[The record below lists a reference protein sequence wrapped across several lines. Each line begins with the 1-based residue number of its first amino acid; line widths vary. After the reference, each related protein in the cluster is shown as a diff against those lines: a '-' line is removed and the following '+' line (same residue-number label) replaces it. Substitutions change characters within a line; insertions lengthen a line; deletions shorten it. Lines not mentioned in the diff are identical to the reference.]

1 MAIEASKNFQ
11 VSATGGA
18 GTSGQPVNYVA
29 GIDRAQDFMELQS
42 SAKMNK
48 SGVSLPKGR
57 SGGAP
62 VMDLDEPKRVLLN
75 ELKGTD
81 PNAVTAGAAMDATTP
96 GPEVL
101 ASTAGLAAQS
111 NEDIAKL
118 AVLLPIYAR
127 IAEMPGASNA
137 TRNYYRWLR
146 TQVTTAV

>member
-1 MAIEASKNFQ
+1 MATEAAKNFQ

-18 GTSGQPVNYVA
+18 GSAGQPSQYVA

-62 VMDLDEPKRVLLN
+62 VMDLDEPKRVPLS
-75 ELKGTD
+75 ELRGD
-81 PNAVTAGAAMDATTP
+81 AAHLVTTGAAMDASTP

-111 NEDIAKL
+111 DEDIAKL
-118 AVLLPIYAR
+118 AALLPVYAR
-127 IAEMPGASNA
+127 IAEMPNASNA

-146 TQVTTAV
+146 SQVTT

>member
-1 MAIEASKNFQ
+1 MALPSDKNFQ

-48 SGVSLPKGR
+48 SGVSLPQGR

-62 VMDLDEPKRVLLN
+62 VMNMDTEKRVPLS

-81 PNAVTAGAAMDATTP
+81 PNAVTTGAAMDGTTA

-101 ASTAGLAAQS
+101 ASTAGLAAQTD
-111 NEDIAKL
+111 EDMAKL
-118 AVLLPIYAR
+118 AALLPIYAR
-127 IAEMPGASNA
+127 IAEMPSASNA

-146 TQVTTAV
+146 SQVTT

>member
-1 MAIEASKNFQ
+1 MALPANQNFQ

-18 GTSGQPVNYVA
+18 GTSGQAANYVA
-29 GIDRAQDFMELQS
+29 GIDNAQDFQELQS

-48 SGVSLPKGR
+48 SGVSLPQGR

-62 VMDLDEPKRVLLN
+62 VMNMSAEKRVPLS
-75 ELKGTD
+75 ELKGNPGELTSE
-81 PNAVTAGAAMDATTP
+81 GAAMGP
-96 GPEVL
+96 GAGMEVL

-111 NEDIAKL
+111 DEDMAKL
-118 AVLLPIYAR
+118 ATLLPIYAR

-146 TQVTTAV
+146 SQVTT

>member
-1 MAIEASKNFQ
+1 MAEAAANNFK

-18 GTSGQPVNYVA
+18 GTAGQPAQYVA
-29 GIDRAQDFMELQS
+29 GIDNAQDFQELES

-48 SGVSLPKGR
+48 SGVSLPQGR

-62 VMDLDEPKRVLLN
+62 VMDMGEKRTPLS

-81 PNAVTAGAAMDATTP
+81 PNAVTAGAAKDSSTP

-118 AVLLPIYAR
+118 AALLPIYAQ
-127 IAEMPGASNA
+127 IAEMPNASNA

-146 TQVTTAV
+146 TQVTTG

>member
-1 MAIEASKNFQ
+1 MAVEAAKNFA

-18 GTSGQPVNYVA
+18 GSAGQPQQYVA

-48 SGVSLPKGR
+48 SGVSLPSGR

-62 VMDLDEPKRVLLN
+62 TMPMSTEKRVPLS
-75 ELKGTD
+75 ELKGD
-81 PNAVTAGAAMDATTP
+81 PSEPTSEGAAMGP
-96 GPEVL
+96 GAGMEVL

-118 AVLLPIYAR
+118 AALLPIYAR

-146 TQVTTAV
+146 SQVTT

>member
-1 MAIEASKNFQ
+1 MALPANQNFE

-18 GTSGQPVNYVA
+18 GTSGQPANYVA
-29 GIDRAQDFMELQS
+29 GIDRAQDFMEMQS

-48 SGVSLPKGR
+48 SGVSLPQGR
-57 SGGAP
+57 SGGSP
-62 VMDLDEPKRVLLN
+62 VMDMGAEKRVALS

-81 PNAVTAGAAMDATTP
+81 PDAVTTGAAMDATTA

-101 ASTAGLAAQS
+101 ASTAGLAAQTD
-111 NEDIAKL
+111 EDMAKL
-118 AVLLPIYAR
+118 AALLPIYAR

-146 TQVTTAV
+146 SQVTTV

>member
-1 MAIEASKNFQ
+1 MAIEAAKNFQ

-18 GTSGQPVNYVA
+18 GSAGQASQYAA

-48 SGVSLPKGR
+48 SGVSLPTGR

-62 VMDLDEPKRVLLN
+62 TMPMGAEKRVPLT
-75 ELKGTD
+75 ELKGNPGEPTSE
-81 PNAVTAGAAMDATTP
+81 GAARGDGGGM
-96 GPEVL
+96 EVL

-111 NEDIAKL
+111 NEDMAKL
-118 AVLLPIYAR
+118 AALLPIYAR
-127 IAEMPGASNA
+127 IAEMPSASNA

-146 TQVTTAV
+146 SQVTT

>member
-1 MAIEASKNFQ
+1 MAVEAAKNFS
-11 VSATGGA
+11 VSAVGGA
-18 GTSGQPVNYVA
+18 GSAGQASQYAV

-48 SGVSLPKGR
+48 SGVSLPQGR

-62 VMDLDEPKRVLLN
+62 VMDMAEKRVPLS
-75 ELKGTD
+75 ELKGNPGEPTSE
-81 PNAVTAGAAMDATTP
+81 GAAMGPGA

-101 ASTAGLAAQS
+101 ASTAGLAAQTD
-111 NEDIAKL
+111 EDMAKL
-118 AVLLPIYAR
+118 AALLPVYAR

-146 TQVTTAV
+146 SQVTAV

>member
-1 MAIEASKNFQ
+1 MAVEAAKNFS
-11 VSATGGA
+11 VSAVGGA
-18 GTSGQPVNYVA
+18 GSAGQASQYAV

-48 SGVSLPKGR
+48 SGVSLPQGR

-62 VMDLDEPKRVLLN
+62 VMDMAEKRVPLS

-101 ASTAGLAAQS
+101 ASTAGLAAQTD
-111 NEDIAKL
+111 EDMAKL
-118 AVLLPIYAR
+118 AALLPVYAR

-146 TQVTTAV
+146 SQVTAV

>member
-1 MAIEASKNFQ
+1 MALPSDKNFQ

-42 SAKMNK
+42 SAKINK
-48 SGVSLPKGR
+48 SGVSLPQGR

-62 VMDLDEPKRVLLN
+62 VMNMGEKRPTLS

-81 PNAVTAGAAMDATTP
+81 PNAVTTGAAMDGTTA

-111 NEDIAKL
+111 DEDMAKL
-118 AVLLPIYAR
+118 AALLPVYAR
-127 IAEMPGASNA
+127 IAEMPNASNA

-146 TQVTTAV
+146 SQVTAV

>member
-1 MAIEASKNFQ
+1 MATEAAKNFQ
-11 VSATGGA
+11 ISATGGA
-18 GTSGQPVNYVA
+18 GSAGQPQQYAA

-48 SGVSLPKGR
+48 SGVSLPQGR

-62 VMDLDEPKRVLLN
+62 VMNMGAEKRTPLT
-75 ELKGTD
+75 ELKGD
-81 PNAVTAGAAMDATTP
+81 PSEPVSTGAAMGPGA

-111 NEDIAKL
+111 NEDMAKL
-118 AVLLPIYAR
+118 AALLPIYAR
-127 IAEMPGASNA
+127 IAEMPSASNA

-146 TQVTTAV
+146 SQVTT

>member
-1 MAIEASKNFQ
+1 MAVEAAKNFA

-18 GTSGQPVNYVA
+18 GSAGQPQQYAA

-48 SGVSLPKGR
+48 SGVSLPQGR

-62 VMDLDEPKRVLLN
+62 VMDMGAEKRVTLN
-75 ELKGTD
+75 ELKGTPD
-81 PNAVTAGAAMDATTP
+81 EITSEGAAMGP
-96 GPEVL
+96 GAGMEVL

-111 NEDIAKL
+111 DEDMAKL
-118 AVLLPIYAR
+118 AALLPVYAR
-127 IAEMPGASNA
+127 IAEMPNASNA

-146 TQVTTAV
+146 SQVTT

>member
-1 MAIEASKNFQ
+1 MAIEAAKNFS
-11 VSATGGA
+11 VSAVGGA
-18 GTSGQPVNYVA
+18 GSAGQASQYAV

-48 SGVSLPKGR
+48 SGVSLPQGR

-62 VMDLDEPKRVLLN
+62 VMNMGESRPPLS
-75 ELKGTD
+75 ELKGN
-81 PNAVTAGAAMDATTP
+81 PGEAVTTGAMADPTSP

-111 NEDIAKL
+111 DEDMAKL
-118 AVLLPIYAR
+118 AALLPVYAR
-127 IAEMPGASNA
+127 IAEMPNASNA

-146 TQVTTAV
+146 SQVTT

>member
-1 MAIEASKNFQ
+1 MATEAAKNFQ

-18 GTSGQPVNYVA
+18 GSAGQASQYAA

-48 SGVSLPKGR
+48 SGVSLPQGR

-62 VMDLDEPKRVLLN
+62 TMNMATEKRVPLDAPTQRPDEP
-75 ELKGTD
+75 
-81 PNAVTAGAAMDATTP
+81 VTTGAAMGPGA
-96 GPEVL
+96 GPEIL

-111 NEDIAKL
+111 DEDMAKL
-118 AVLLPIYAR
+118 AALLPIYAR
-127 IAEMPGASNA
+127 IAEMPSASNA

-146 TQVTTAV
+146 SQVTT

>member
-1 MAIEASKNFQ
+1 MAVEAAKNFA

-18 GTSGQPVNYVA
+18 GSAGQPQQYAA

-48 SGVSLPKGR
+48 SGVSLPSGR

-62 VMDLDEPKRVLLN
+62 VMDMGAEKRVTLN
-75 ELKGTD
+75 ELKGTPD
-81 PNAVTAGAAMDATTP
+81 EITSEGAAMGP
-96 GPEVL
+96 GAGMEVL

-111 NEDIAKL
+111 DEDMAKL
-118 AVLLPIYAR
+118 AALLPVYAR
-127 IAEMPGASNA
+127 IAEMPNASNA

-146 TQVTTAV
+146 SQVTT

>member
-1 MAIEASKNFQ
+1 MATEAAKNFQ

-18 GTSGQPVNYVA
+18 GSAGQASQYVA

-48 SGVSLPKGR
+48 SGVLLPQGR

-62 VMDLDEPKRVLLN
+62 VMNMLETKRVPLS

-81 PNAVTAGAAMDATTP
+81 PNAVTTGAAMDGTTA

-111 NEDIAKL
+111 DEDIAKL
-118 AVLLPIYAR
+118 AALLPIYAR
-127 IAEMPGASNA
+127 IAEMPNASNA

-146 TQVTTAV
+146 TQVTT

>member
-1 MAIEASKNFQ
+1 MAIEAAKNFS

-18 GTSGQPVNYVA
+18 GSAGQPSQYVA

-48 SGVSLPKGR
+48 SGVSLPQGR

-62 VMDLDEPKRVLLN
+62 VMPMDEKRVALDAFTQRLDEHPA
-75 ELKGTD
+75 T
-81 PNAVTAGAAMDATTP
+81 GAATGPGA

-111 NEDIAKL
+111 DEDMAKL
-118 AVLLPIYAR
+118 AALLPVYAR

-146 TQVTTAV
+146 SQLGTPTIQ

>member
-1 MAIEASKNFQ
+1 MATEAAKNFQ

-18 GTSGQPVNYVA
+18 GSAGQASQYAP

-48 SGVSLPKGR
+48 SGVSLPQGR

-62 VMDLDEPKRVLLN
+62 VMNMATEKRVPLDAPTQRPDEP
-75 ELKGTD
+75 
-81 PNAVTAGAAMDATTP
+81 VTTGAAMGPGA
-96 GPEVL
+96 GPEIL

-111 NEDIAKL
+111 DEDIAKL
-118 AVLLPIYAR
+118 AALLPIYAR
-127 IAEMPGASNA
+127 IAEMPNASNA

-146 TQVTTAV
+146 TQVIS

>member
-1 MAIEASKNFQ
+1 MAIEAAKNFQ

-18 GTSGQPVNYVA
+18 GSAGQPSQYVA

-48 SGVSLPKGR
+48 SGVSLPQGR

-62 VMDLDEPKRVLLN
+62 VMNMGEKRVPLS

-81 PNAVTAGAAMDATTP
+81 PYAVTTGAAMDASTP
-96 GPEVL
+96 GPEIL

-111 NEDIAKL
+111 NEDIARL
-118 AVLLPIYAR
+118 AALLPVYAR
-127 IAEMPGASNA
+127 IAEMPNASNA